1 VVGRVI
7 ERAQH
12 LGRVPM
18 PRGGDLRLS
27 YQVQRVAEEESEALA
42 SAVGEVVKA
51 LAVMKEQGWITD
63 RLAMEMIYKFA
74 GQKVD
79 INALLEELKEVEDG
93 LQMSEEWLREGVR

>member
-1 VVGRVI
+1 
-7 ERAQH
+7 
-12 LGRVPM
+12 M

-27 YQVQRVAEEESEALA
+27 YQVQMVAEEDSEALA
-42 SAVGEVVKA
+42 KAVGEVVRA

-79 INALLEELKEVEDG
+79 INALLEELKEAEDE